1 LAKMPTLITQTQ
13 TGYEEESSDDE
24 LSTTGVVAIVDSA
37 RRLSNADDKS
47 VGVKVHSTDPIRRF
61 VQISLEGKRIPLPTA
76 AKVKVRCHLREKKNG
91 SKATVSKARAQVRLP
106 KPKASKA
113 AKKGNGEDGAVVN
126 DPNYSGTLKL
136 LKQIQFDDLMAWR
149 NIAFKK

>member
-1 LAKMPTLITQTQ
+1 MPTLITQTQ
-13 TGYEEESSDDE
+13 TGYEGESSDDE
-24 LSTTGVVAIVDSA
+24 LSTTAIVDSTT
-37 RRLSNADDKS
+37 RLSNADEKS
-47 VGVKVHSTDPIRRF
+47 VGEKVHSTGPKRRF

-76 AKVKVRCHLREKKNG
+76 AKVKVRCHLRVKKNR
-91 SKATVSKARAQVRLP
+91 SKATVSNDRAKARLS

-113 AKKGNGEDGAVVN
+113 AIKVNEEDGAVVN